1 MILQTAAR
9 GHTIFPNRNV
19 GKESP
24 NVDIMFIDCR
34 TSAQDQQIKLL
45 SCTERSCAQTDII
58 AGEKISTSEMSGK
71 IVAVESKAFFR
82 AVCSFDDD
90 TPIRLSV
97 SANADGVV
105 SAVFVGSRDNPDE
118 CQTIPAKTW
127 DIYPSAVIIPKHKKN
142 IVCTLGELK
151 KAISR
156 IEFAFGI
163 SASNPN
169 YEFVKIKKDGD
180 GLTLV
185 SGNGAVFARTSL
197 PCLSHSLDDSSYY
210 VPCREVKNAI
220 ACMDGMI
227 PDGDQVII
235 SFSKDSAAIKSSSF
249 SMITGLSDS
258 ITWPDENIV
267 FNRES
272 SHKIKSDT
280 SSWDSVLEGIR
291 AVFEH
296 ENSINELCTTTISAN
311 GSSKLKL
318 STGKQYKSERSI
330 ACDKIQ
336 SDKSMPPI
344 KCQSASLL
352 YSVKNAQG
360 CESIALEVDGGTLNG
375 NPAPIIMRFSKSST
389 AEDSKPFFETFFVQA
404 QA

>member
-1 MILQTAAR
+1 
-9 GHTIFPNRNV
+9 
-19 GKESP
+19 
-24 NVDIMFIDCR
+24 
-34 TSAQDQQIKLL
+34 
-45 SCTERSCAQTDII
+45 
-58 AGEKISTSEMSGK
+58 
-71 IVAVESKAFFR
+71 
-82 AVCSFDDD
+82 
-90 TPIRLSV
+90 
-97 SANADGVV
+97 
-105 SAVFVGSRDNPDE
+105 
-118 CQTIPAKTW
+118 
-127 DIYPSAVIIPKHKKN
+127 
-142 IVCTLGELK
+142 
-151 KAISR
+151 
-156 IEFAFGI
+156 
-163 SASNPN
+163 
-169 YEFVKIKKDGD
+169 
-180 GLTLV
+180 
-185 SGNGAVFARTSL
+185 
-197 PCLSHSLDDSSYY
+197 
-210 VPCREVKNAI
+210 
-220 ACMDGMI
+220 MDGMI
-227 PDGDQVII
+227 PDGDQVVI

>member
-1 MILQTAAR
+1 MA
-9 GHTIFPNRNV
+9 
-19 GKESP
+19 
-24 NVDIMFIDCR
+24 
-34 TSAQDQQIKLL
+34 
-45 SCTERSCAQTDII
+45 
-58 AGEKISTSEMSGK
+58 GK
-71 IVAVESKAFFR
+71 IVAVEAKAFFR
-82 AVCSFDDD
+82 AVCSFENDM
-90 TPIRLSV
+90 PIRLSV
-97 SANADGVV
+97 LSNSDGLV
-105 SAVFVGSRDNPDE
+105 SAVVVGAKDSPDE
-118 CQTIPAKTW
+118 CQTIPSKAW
-127 DIYPSAVIIPKHKKN
+127 DIYPTSVSAPKHKKN

-151 KAISR
+151 RSISR

-163 SASNPN
+163 GASNPN
-169 YEFVKIKKDGD
+169 YEFVKIRKDGD
-180 GLTLV
+180 GLSFV

-197 PCLSHSLDDSSYY
+197 PCLSHTLDDNSYY
-210 VPCREVKNAI
+210 MPCREVKNAI

-227 PDGDQVII
+227 PDGDQVTI
-235 SFSKDSAAIKSSSF
+235 SFSKDSAAIKSSDF
-249 SMITGLSDS
+249 VMTTGLADS
-258 ITWPDENIV
+258 ITWPDENVV

-311 GSSKLKL
+311 GKGKLKL

-330 ACDKIQ
+330 SCDGG
-336 SDKSMPPI
+336 SAESNMPLI

-352 YSVKNAQG
+352 HSVKNAQG
-360 CESIALEVDGGTLNG
+360 CEAIALEVDGGTLNG

-389 AEDSKPFFETFFVQA
+389 EEEESKPFFETFFVQA